1 MSNTFH
7 ITCEEDGAR
16 LDVLLSERLSLTRT
30 KVKDMIEGGHIRIA
44 GKSPKPSLKVKRLM
58 EIEGEI
64 PQEEPL
70 TLVAQ
75 AIPLD
80 ILYED
85 EYMLAINK
93 PSDMVVHPSL
103 GHKEGTLVNA
113 VLAYLGRRAES
124 GERGAES
131 REQRAEGRGTRDGEC
146 GAKDEG
152 RGTRNEQG
160 KTTPNTERR
169 TPNAEPAGSAMRPG
183 IVHRLDKGTTGVI
196 IIAKDRKTQEMLSS
210 LFKERSVRKVYRAI
224 VEGIPKENEWNV
236 EGNIGRHP
244 VERKKMA
251 VLKEKGRSSLT
262 GFKVLEKLDGFAY
275 VEAYP
280 KTGRT
285 HQIRVHLAY
294 SGHSIVG
301 DALYGKRAK
310 RLAGRPLLHAC
321 TIEFVHPIRKE
332 PVSIEAPVPEDM
344 VEFIRTVC
352 GRE

>member
-85 EYMLAINK
+85 ECMLAINK

-113 VLAYLGRRAES
+113 VLGYL
-124 GERGAES
+124 S
-131 REQRAEGRGTRDGEC
+131 REAEGVRRETNSADYSGDQQHFVSEL
-146 GAKDEG
+146 
-152 RGTRNEQG
+152 
-160 KTTPNTERR
+160 NTL
-169 TPNAEPAGSAMRPG
+169 NSQLAHASVRPG

-285 HQIRVHLAY
+285 HQVRVHLAY
-294 SGHSIVG
+294 SGHPIVG

-321 TIEFVHPIRKE
+321 TIEFLHPIRKE

-344 VEFIRTVC
+344 MEFIRTV
-352 GRE
+352 GSRE